1 MTTLESLPVDI
12 KFIILTSL
20 PTVRSLK
27 SLCRASSN
35 YETVFVKHQSL
46 VESSVYL
53 TEALTRYSREA
64 LWLTQYYQQLHT
76 HEDKLALPLKA
87 ILEYITYP
95 ESRSLLENFKS
106 SEYAGWPVYSSTPS
120 QFTDFAKVLSH
131 DFNTP
136 KVCDNIKIRKEDEKA
151 IIKYHRTI
159 VGIFQRFVKY
169 ELTRI
174 APDPPGSLEKYKIR
188 NESDGYFLASETEE
202 ERIIEGIY
210 RFFVGLEIS
219 QNVPYEAVMSS
230 ISGLWGSWS
239 VMAVRA
245 IREFLL
251 ARIEKAGGHN
261 EEMEIWDD
269 DLGYYGDGVPE
280 DRLSIPNLVL
290 NFDFPDNIISW
301 IDGKYDKNH
310 LSRVQR
316 ILKTT
321 GQSPLGPDSWDTIF
335 AFFTQFDPWYNEN
348 PDRYTRDGK
357 KMWLKSPKTGEI
369 NGTACLWDHWRL
381 KMYGYTFSE
390 WSSSDMW
397 DKRVEFKY
405 RSYDTEHYNYYK
417 EGGGIDQLAIFD
429 EGNVAPEKILRY
441 KNQSKRSRDTKE
453 RQAKNRGTKN
463 SNAKGKIIRRRS
475 PSDSGQREVWP
486 IEPELEEEEEV
497 EEYLQELQDFSV

>member
-106 SEYAGWPVYSSTPS
+106 PEYAGWPVYSSTPS

-188 NESDGYFLASETEE
+188 NESDGYFLVSETEE

-269 DLGYYGDGVPE
+269 DLGYYDDGVPE

-381 KMYGYTFSE
+381 KIRRGN
-390 WSSSDMW
+390 
-397 DKRVEFKY
+397 
-405 RSYDTEHYNYYK
+405 RSAGDV
-417 EGGGIDQLAIFD
+417 D